1 MLTSVLTCRQA
12 KGTSPQKPK
21 KEANRMNRMRLDYII
36 LDLIHDYRQHKA
48 LMQMVNRRGNLAT
61 WIVNLVR

>member
-1 MLTSVLTCRQA
+1 
-12 KGTSPQKPK
+12 
-21 KEANRMNRMRLDYII
+21 MNRMRLDYII

>member
-1 MLTSVLTCRQA
+1 MLEAGHNPGHA
-12 KGTSPQKPK
+12 KKGGGKG
-21 KEANRMNRMRLDYII
+21 MRLDYMI

-61 WIVNLVR
+61 WIINLVR